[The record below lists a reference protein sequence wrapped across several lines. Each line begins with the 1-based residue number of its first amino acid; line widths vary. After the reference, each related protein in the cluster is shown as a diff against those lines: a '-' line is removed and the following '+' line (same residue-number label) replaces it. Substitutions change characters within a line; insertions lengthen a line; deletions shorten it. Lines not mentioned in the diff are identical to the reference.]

1 MSMNWKWM
9 IGLSLLCLVWTTAGF
24 SEEYSLRYFLEKN
37 SSKTYELS
45 KKEKGELLNQIER
58 VLEQAKQIQLR
69 LSRLLQGGETD
80 IKYQDGTFWMSQL
93 DEDQGSIDAGAQQ
106 LKILREKGPQLV
118 AAIKL
123 YKSLKD
129 LSFHFNVYNNTPSF
143 SAFIGDVAPELELW
157 GDPVFYRLYLLPL
170 AQSRNVETKPPTKE
184 KKQEPKTRKN

>member
-1 MSMNWKWM
+1 MNWKWM

-24 SEEYSLRYFLEKN
+24 SEEYSLQYFLEK
-37 SSKTYELS
+37 SSARTYELS

-69 LSRLLQGGETD
+69 LSRSLQGGETD
-80 IKYQDGTFWMSQL
+80 IKYQDGKFWMSQL
-93 DEDQGSIDAGAQQ
+93 DEDQESIDAGAQQ

-129 LSFHFNVYNNTPSF
+129 LSFHFNAYNNTPSF

-170 AQSRNVETKPPTKE
+170 AQTRNVETKPPTKE
-184 KKQEPKTRKN
+184 KKQDTKTRKN

>member
-1 MSMNWKWM
+1 MNLKWT

-24 SEEYSLRYFLEKN
+24 SEEYSLQYFLEKG
-37 SSKTYELS
+37 SSRTYELS

-58 VLEQAKQIQLR
+58 VLEQAKQIRSQ
-69 LSRLLQGGETD
+69 LSRALQGGETD
-80 IKYQDGTFWMSQL
+80 VKYQDGKFWVSQL

-106 LKILREKGPQLV
+106 LKVLREKGPNLV

-129 LSFHFNVYNNTPSF
+129 LSFHFNAYNNTPSF

-170 AQSRNVETKPPTKE
+170 AQAKTETKIPTKE
-184 KKQEPKTRKN
+184 KKQESKTKKN

>member
-1 MSMNWKWM
+1 MNWKWM

-24 SEEYSLRYFLEKN
+24 SEEYSLQYFLEK
-37 SSKTYELS
+37 SSSRTYELS

-69 LSRLLQGGETD
+69 LSRSLQGGETD
-80 IKYQDGTFWMSQL
+80 IKYQDGKFWMSQL

-129 LSFHFNVYNNTPSF
+129 LSFHFNAYNNTPSF

-170 AQSRNVETKPPTKE
+170 AQTRNVETKPPTKE
-184 KKQEPKTRKN
+184 KKQDTKTRKN